1 MLLRRIVLLY
11 IVLLLCRI
19 VFYCYN
25 YALIG
30 PLGWQEVL
38 TLAGGGLKFDT
49 VSVLYANLL
58 FIVLSLLPFHFRER
72 SWYRRILFWYYAVIN
87 SLLIV
92 AVNLA
97 DCVYFRY
104 TQKRFTSDEIFF
116 TDNSNSAQLV
126 LKFAAENWYLL
137 LVGAVLIWLFV
148 WGYGRKITPRSP
160 LREGWVYYSVN
171 TGLLV
176 IAILLG
182 IAGMRGGVTRMTRPI
197 TLSNAT
203 LYASTSEK
211 ANLILSNPFCIL
223 RTIGSGGSVKYT
235 RYFSPEKLDEYFT
248 PTHRPDSSAVNLE
261 GRNVMVF
268 ILESMSA
275 EHSAYLKPELYGNG
289 TQPGYTPFLDSLM
302 RQSLCFGQ
310 MYANGTRS
318 IQAMPAVLGSIPSFK
333 QPFVLMPQSLG
344 KSRQL
349 PQILRDKGYRTAFF
363 CGSERGSMGFG
374 AYARSAGIDRLL
386 SREDY
391 EAAHGTEDFDGY
403 WGIWDEPFLQFT
415 GEELSKMQEPFFATL
430 FTLSSHH
437 PFVVPEQY
445 ADKLPAGTT
454 KIHKPVAYEDL
465 AFRNFY
471 RRFKDEEWFRRTI
484 FVFVADHVS
493 SEKMIHPHPRR
504 RTRTAISGTDR
515 AADRHHADPAG
526 TVGKPGTLFRI
537 RTRHSERTRPRTVGR
552 DVRFGIP
559 GRNGRSALLV
569 RRGMD
574 DRRDVPKRDFGPG
587 TDRVGRKS
595 AQGPDST
602 VLRACGSQKLHR
614 RRQFMITFK
623 PITIEDKAE
632 IESFTLPYAP
642 ANCDLAFANM
652 FCWQFQFKTAWSV
665 VDGFLVIR
673 FQIGGS
679 DRIGYMQPVGAGD
692 FTPVLRHLEEDI
704 LAAGQRLRI
713 IDMTPEGL
721 EKLRSVGH
729 CQFAFASDR
738 NLEDYVYNAS
748 DLRDL
753 PGRKYQSKR
762 NHINRF
768 EAEYEY
774 RYEPMTRDHAAECM
788 RLEAEWRKTR
798 SGHTGE
804 LSAEQRAMQRAFA
817 HFDRLGLIGG
827 CIYVGDKLVAFTYGS
842 PINDHTFCVHVE
854 KADTEYDGAFT
865 IINREFVAH
874 LPEQYTLIDRE
885 EDLGIPGLRQAK
897 LSYHPAFL
905 EKKYT
910 ALCLYP
916 DEIACKRLWI
926 KCFGDEETF
935 IDSFLI
941 GHYSRKRMLAA
952 EEDGRLAAMLH
963 LIPFESELG
972 RTTYIYGVAT
982 DPDYRGRGLASGL
995 MREAMRRIAEEG
1007 ADAAILIPSQES
1019 LKDFYAPF
1027 GFEDRSLPVVFEA
1040 PDDFDFGSG
1049 NQEQDRAMVWRR
1061 NNSAPLPER
1070 LHCRLL

>member
-104 TQKRFTSDEIFF
+104 TQKRFTADEIFF
-116 TDNSNSAQLV
+116 ADNSNSVQLV

-137 LVGAVLIWLFV
+137 LVGAVLIWLLV

-160 LREGWVYYSVN
+160 LREGWVYHSVN

-289 TQPGYTPFLDSLM
+289 MQPGYTPFLDSLM

-374 AYARSAGIDRLL
+374 AYARSASIERLL

-391 EAAHGTEDFDGY
+391 EAVHGTGDFDGY

-445 ADKLPAGTT
+445 RNVLPEGTT
-454 KIHKPVAYEDL
+454 KIHKPAAYEDL

-471 RRFKDEEWFRRTI
+471 RRFEHEEWFQRTI

-493 SEKMIHPHPRR
+493 SEKMAEETRSYPGNYHIVGFIHTPDGALAPQFLAQTVQQIDIMPTLLGLLGNREPYFAFGR
-504 RTRTAISGTDR
+504 DILNEPDREPWAVMYDSEFRVVTDEALFSFDEERMTGATFRSGT
-515 AADRHHADPAG
+515 
-526 TVGKPGTLFRI
+526 
-537 RTRHSERTRPRTVGR
+537 
-552 DVRFGIP
+552 
-559 GRNGRSALLV
+559 
-569 RRGMD
+569 
-574 DRRDVPKRDFGPG
+574 
-587 TDRVGRKS
+587 
-595 AQGPDST
+595 
-602 VLRACGSQKLHR
+602 
-614 RRQFMITFK
+614 
-623 PITIEDKAE
+623 
-632 IESFTLPYAP
+632 
-642 ANCDLAFANM
+642 
-652 FCWQFQFKTAWSV
+652 
-665 VDGFLVIR
+665 
-673 FQIGGS
+673 S
-679 DRIGYMQPVGAGD
+679 DREQTASV
-692 FTPVLRHLEEDI
+692 EN
-704 LAAGQRLRI
+704 RL
-713 IDMTPEGL
+713 
-721 EKLRSVGH
+721 K
-729 CQFAFASDR
+729 A
-738 NLEDYVYNAS
+738 
-748 DLRDL
+748 
-753 PGRKYQSKR
+753 
-762 NHINRF
+762 
-768 EAEYEY
+768 
-774 RYEPMTRDHAAECM
+774 
-788 RLEAEWRKTR
+788 
-798 SGHTGE
+798 
-804 LSAEQRAMQRAFA
+804 
-817 HFDRLGLIGG
+817 LIQQ
-827 CIYVGDKLVAFTYGS
+827 YYG
-842 PINDHTFCVHVE
+842 HVE
-854 KADTEYDGAFT
+854 AK
-865 IINREFVAH
+865 N
-874 LPEQYTLIDRE
+874 YTV
-885 EDLGIPGLRQAK
+885 EDNL
-897 LSYHPAFL
+897 
-905 EKKYT
+905 
-910 ALCLYP
+910 
-916 DEIACKRLWI
+916 
-926 KCFGDEETF
+926 
-935 IDSFLI
+935 
-941 GHYSRKRMLAA
+941 
-952 EEDGRLAAMLH
+952 
-963 LIPFESELG
+963 
-972 RTTYIYGVAT
+972 
-982 DPDYRGRGLASGL
+982 
-995 MREAMRRIAEEG
+995 
-1007 ADAAILIPSQES
+1007 
-1019 LKDFYAPF
+1019 
-1027 GFEDRSLPVVFEA
+1027 
-1040 PDDFDFGSG
+1040 
-1049 NQEQDRAMVWRR
+1049 
-1061 NNSAPLPER
+1061 
-1070 LHCRLL
+1070 

>member
-1 MLLRRIVLLY
+1 
-11 IVLLLCRI
+11 
-19 VFYCYN
+19 
-25 YALIG
+25 
-30 PLGWQEVL
+30 
-38 TLAGGGLKFDT
+38 
-49 VSVLYANLL
+49 
-58 FIVLSLLPFHFRER
+58 
-72 SWYRRILFWYYAVIN
+72 
-87 SLLIV
+87 
-92 AVNLA
+92 
-97 DCVYFRY
+97 
-104 TQKRFTSDEIFF
+104 
-116 TDNSNSAQLV
+116 
-126 LKFAAENWYLL
+126 
-137 LVGAVLIWLFV
+137 
-148 WGYGRKITPRSP
+148 
-160 LREGWVYYSVN
+160 
-171 TGLLV
+171 
-176 IAILLG
+176 
-182 IAGMRGGVTRMTRPI
+182 
-197 TLSNAT
+197 
-203 LYASTSEK
+203 
-211 ANLILSNPFCIL
+211 
-223 RTIGSGGSVKYT
+223 
-235 RYFSPEKLDEYFT
+235 
-248 PTHRPDSSAVNLE
+248 
-261 GRNVMVF
+261 
-268 ILESMSA
+268 
-275 EHSAYLKPELYGNG
+275 
-289 TQPGYTPFLDSLM
+289 
-302 RQSLCFGQ
+302 
-310 MYANGTRS
+310 
-318 IQAMPAVLGSIPSFK
+318 
-333 QPFVLMPQSLG
+333 
-344 KSRQL
+344 
-349 PQILRDKGYRTAFF
+349 
-363 CGSERGSMGFG
+363 
-374 AYARSAGIDRLL
+374 
-386 SREDY
+386 
-391 EAAHGTEDFDGY
+391 
-403 WGIWDEPFLQFT
+403 
-415 GEELSKMQEPFFATL
+415 
-430 FTLSSHH
+430 
-437 PFVVPEQY
+437 
-445 ADKLPAGTT
+445 
-454 KIHKPVAYEDL
+454 
-465 AFRNFY
+465 
-471 RRFKDEEWFRRTI
+471 
-484 FVFVADHVS
+484 
-493 SEKMIHPHPRR
+493 
-504 RTRTAISGTDR
+504 
-515 AADRHHADPAG
+515 
-526 TVGKPGTLFRI
+526 
-537 RTRHSERTRPRTVGR
+537 
-552 DVRFGIP
+552 
-559 GRNGRSALLV
+559 
-569 RRGMD
+569 
-574 DRRDVPKRDFGPG
+574 
-587 TDRVGRKS
+587 
-595 AQGPDST
+595 
-602 VLRACGSQKLHR
+602 
-614 RRQFMITFK
+614 MITFK

-926 KCFGDEETF
+926 KCFEDEETF

-1061 NNSAPLPER
+1061 DNSAPLPER
-1070 LHCRLL
+1070 LHSRLL